1 MSWLL
6 ELGRLVGCLCSFLF
20 SFGPYVFHCPRTS
33 ENEVRTLPSAA
44 PSVPWLVTGAKL
56 VTTTSAKVSLE
67 SSTAAEAGEAMNL
80 TSRQQRPEESVIAG
94 FCVGRTL

>member
-1 MSWLL
+1 VRWLL

-44 PSVPWLVTGAKL
+44 PSVPWLVTGAKS
-56 VTTTSAKVSLE
+56 VTTTGALVNLDSN
-67 SSTAAEAGEAMNL
+67 TATVEGEAMNL
-80 TSRQQRPEESVIAG
+80 TSWASSK
-94 FCVGRTL
+94 TL